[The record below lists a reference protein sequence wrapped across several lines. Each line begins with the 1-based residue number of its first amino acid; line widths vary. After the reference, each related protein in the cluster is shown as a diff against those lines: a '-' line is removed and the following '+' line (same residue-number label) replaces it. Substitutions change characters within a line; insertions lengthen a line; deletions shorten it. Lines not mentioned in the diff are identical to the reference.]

1 MLEVEATGRLGEE
14 AIMSLR
20 PKKTPVDNIA
30 KKPSEIRYD
39 MVQYDK

>member
-30 KKPSEIRYD
+30 KTERDTIRYGTIR
-39 MVQYDK
+39 

>member
-30 KKPSEIRYD
+30 KAERDTIRYGTIR
-39 MVQYDK
+39 